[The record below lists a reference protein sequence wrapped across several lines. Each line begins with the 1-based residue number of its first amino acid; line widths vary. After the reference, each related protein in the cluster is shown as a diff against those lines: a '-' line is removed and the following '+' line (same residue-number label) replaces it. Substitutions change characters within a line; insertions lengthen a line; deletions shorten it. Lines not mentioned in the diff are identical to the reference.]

1 MSCIRSLVAVSFL
14 ASVGFSTA
22 VTAQEMISDTTAR
35 KQPLTTW
42 GVQFEEFEYRYSDDG
57 EELGVWNA
65 DAFYGTDDFKVR
77 LLTTGEYEIEEQA
90 YETLENQLV
99 GQIPIS
105 KFFDA
110 KAGVRFDTPEG
121 PDRTYAVLGVAGLAP
136 QWFEVDA
143 NLYVSDEGETSAELD
158 AEYELL
164 LTNYWILAATLD
176 ATVAFSE
183 DREIGVGKGLVHLHG
198 MWSILDVG
206 AGQWNPIKHTIN
218 VNPGTTVYMETEVD
232 APGQWAFHCHLS
244 YHAAAGMFRKVIIE
258 GGPDSTQA
266 KTDVIA
272 EDGGEA

>member
-1 MSCIRSLVAVSFL
+1 MSCIRSIVAVSFL
-14 ASVGFSTA
+14 ASIGVSTA

-42 GVQFEEFEYRYSDDG
+42 GVQFEEFEYRYSDDD

-65 DAFYGTDDFKVR
+65 DAFYGTDELKLR
-77 LLTTGEYEIEEQA
+77 WISKGEYSLEERA
-90 YETLENQLV
+90 YESLENQLV

-143 NLYVSDEGETSAELD
+143 NLYASKDGDTSAEID

-164 LTNYWILAATLD
+164 FTNYWILSATLD

-183 DREIGVGKGLVHLHG
+183 DEEIGVGKGLVSTETGLRLSYDLIDRAFSPYVGVVHERMYGDTADLAKAEG
-198 MWSILDVG
+198 GGTEDWFAVVG
-206 AGQWNPIKHTIN
+206 ARIS
-218 VNPGTTVYMETEVD
+218 
-232 APGQWAFHCHLS
+232 F
-244 YHAAAGMFRKVIIE
+244 
-258 GGPDSTQA
+258 
-266 KTDVIA
+266 
-272 EDGGEA
+272 

>member
-14 ASVGFSTA
+14 ASIGVSTA

-42 GVQFEEFEYRYSDDG
+42 GVQFEEFEYRYSDDD
-57 EELGVWNA
+57 EELGVWDA
-65 DAFYGTDDFKVR
+65 DAFYGTDELKLR
-77 LLTTGEYEIEEQA
+77 WISKGEYSLEERA
-90 YETLENQLV
+90 YESLENQLV

-136 QWFEVDA
+136 QWFEIDA
-143 NLYVSDEGETSAELD
+143 NLYVSKDGDTSAELD

-183 DREIGVGKGLVHLHG
+183 DREIGVGKGLV
-198 MWSILDVG
+198 S
-206 AGQWNPIKHTIN
+206 T
-218 VNPGTTVYMETEVD
+218 ET
-232 APGQWAFHCHLS
+232 GLRLS
-244 YHAAAGMFRKVIIE
+244 YDLIDRAFSPYVGVVHERKY
-258 GGPDSTQA
+258 GDSA
-266 KTDVIA
+266 DFA
-272 EDGGEA
+272 EADGGSTADWFAVIGARIAL

>member
-1 MSCIRSLVAVSFL
+1 MSCIRSIVAVSFL
-14 ASVGFSTA
+14 ASIGVSTA

-42 GVQFEEFEYRYSDDG
+42 GVQFEQFEYRYSDDD

-65 DAFYGTDDFKVR
+65 DAFYGTDELKLR
-77 LLTTGEYEIEEQA
+77 WISKGEYSLEEQA
-90 YETLENQLV
+90 YKTLENQLV

-136 QWFEVDA
+136 QWFEIDA
-143 NLYVSDEGETSAELD
+143 NLYVSKDGDTLAELD

-164 LTNYWILAATLD
+164 FTNYWILSATLD

-183 DREIGVGKGLVHLHG
+183 DEEIGVGKGLVSTETGLRLRYDLIDRAF
-198 MWSILDVG
+198 SPYVG
-206 AGQWNPIKHTIN
+206 
-218 VNPGTTVYMETEVD
+218 VVYE
-232 APGQWAFHCHLS
+232 
-244 YHAAAGMFRKVIIE
+244 RKYGDTADLAKAE
-258 GGPDSTQA
+258 GGGTEDWFA
-266 KTDVIA
+266 VIGA
-272 EDGGEA
+272 RIAF

>member
-42 GVQFEEFEYRYSDDG
+42 GVQFEEFEYRYSDDD

-65 DAFYGTDDFKVR
+65 DALYGTDDFKVR

-143 NLYVSDEGETSAELD
+143 NLYVSDEGETSAALD

-183 DREIGVGKGLVHLHG
+183 DREIGVGKGLV
-198 MWSILDVG
+198 STE
-206 AGQWNPIKHTIN
+206 AGLR
-218 VNPGTTVYMETEVD
+218 
-232 APGQWAFHCHLS
+232 LS
-244 YHAAAGMFRKVIIE
+244 YDLIDRAFSPYIGVVHERNYGDTADF
-258 GGPDSTQA
+258 
-266 KTDVIA
+266 A
-272 EDGGEA
+272 ETDGGSKEDWFAVIGARIAF

>member
-1 MSCIRSLVAVSFL
+1 MSRIRSLVAVSFF

-42 GVQFEEFEYRYSDDG
+42 GVQFEEFEYRYSDDD

-65 DAFYGTDDFKVR
+65 DAFYGTDEFKVR
-77 LLTTGEYEIEEQA
+77 LLTNGEYEIEEQA
-90 YETLENQLV
+90 YETLENELV

-105 KFFDA
+105 RFFDA

-136 QWFEVDA
+136 QWFEIDA
-143 NLYVSDEGETSAELD
+143 NLYVSNEGDTSAELD

-164 LTNYWILAATLD
+164 LTNYWILGATLD

-183 DREIGVGKGLVHLHG
+183 DREIGVGKGLVSTEAGLRLRYDLIDRAF
-198 MWSILDVG
+198 SPYVG
-206 AGQWNPIKHTIN
+206 VVHERKYGDSADFAQAG
-218 VNPGTTVYMETEVD
+218 GGSTED
-232 APGQWAFHCHLS
+232 WFA
-244 YHAAAGMFRKVIIE
+244 VIGARI
-258 GGPDSTQA
+258 
-266 KTDVIA
+266 VF
-272 EDGGEA
+272 